1 MTSTTE
7 TLYTTNES
15 DYEEFS
21 KSWKERQINV
31 IQQTIGQLQH
41 LDAAFGESYSIL
53 SELTYSAEGTFLIS

>member
-1 MTSTTE
+1 MVGFNMTSRQRRSGRKKLRENTSTDKF
-7 TLYTTNES
+7 TTNES

-41 LDAAFGESYSIL
+41 LDAAFGES
-53 SELTYSAEGTFLIS
+53 